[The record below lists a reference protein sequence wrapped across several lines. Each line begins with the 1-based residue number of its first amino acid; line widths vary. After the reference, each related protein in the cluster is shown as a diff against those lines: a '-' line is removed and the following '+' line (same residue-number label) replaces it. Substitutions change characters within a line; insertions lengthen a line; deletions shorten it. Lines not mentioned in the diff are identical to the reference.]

1 MNNLTMDEMKYV
13 QDELRLKGKKLSISY
28 ILLIF
33 LGLLGLHLA
42 YLEKTKLAIIRA
54 LLTVSTISTFFPIR
68 SAVLTSEI
76 NGVTMELQ
84 QYSSALLV
92 VYSILALTII
102 FWQLYDLFFLP
113 SIVTKVNSKI
123 EEKASQD
130 VIISRNLEG
139 LLVENEVADRM
150 IERVSEKIT
159 SEIENKIKEVKD
171 KALSIQEDIKI
182 RNDETLLMLNSLK
195 ENYSEIDNIIK
206 NKELTE
212 NDRIEK
218 ISSEANDENDS
229 DEVQKGENA
238 VTESHE
244 IEVETE
250 NKTEQMKNEG
260 QIETETNKLK
270 EYEEDEQTEEH
281 SKIEQDNIVIDSKDV
296 TSSEGLTQEELIKE
310 SETNKFTIKNEN
322 ASKDDSS
329 DNSTKA
335 EIIENQNFSVANNEK
350 KSSKEKV
357 INEETKENYLTV
369 SEAKEKGKGKHSIS
383 GFIVGTM
390 SPKTNDVITENFDND
405 LNILIAEDENEED
418 RNKILAVQL
427 SKNSKLKRKAGLQTN
442 PNNLGK
448 KIIVS
453 GSIEKYF
460 KGLGVKKVNSIK
472 FVDEE

>member
-130 VIISRNLEG
+130 VIMSRNLEG

-159 SEIENKIKEVKD
+159 SEIDNKIKEVKD
-171 KALSIQEDIKI
+171 KTLSIQEDIKI

-218 ISSEANDENDS
+218 ISSETNDENDS
-229 DEVQKGENA
+229 DEAQKEENA
-238 VTESHE
+238 VTESHK

-270 EYEEDEQTEEH
+270 EYEEDELPEEH
-281 SKIEQDNIVIDSKDV
+281 SKIEQDNIVIESKDV
-296 TSSEGLTQEELIKE
+296 TSFEELTQEPIKN
-310 SETNKFTIKNEN
+310 SDTIKNEN

-329 DNSTKA
+329 NNSTKE
-335 EIIENQNFSVANNEK
+335 EIIENHNFSVANNEK
-350 KSSKEKV
+350 KSSEEKV
-357 INEETKENYLTV
+357 INEETKENYLIV
-369 SEAKEKGKGKHSIS
+369 SEAKEKGKGKHSIL

-390 SPKTNDVITENFDND
+390 SPKTNDVITESFDND

-418 RNKILAVQL
+418 RNKMLAVQL

>member
-54 LLTVSTISTFFPIR
+54 LLTVSTIATLFPIR
-68 SAVLTSEI
+68 SAVLTSEVS
-76 NGVTMELQ
+76 GVTMELQ

-92 VYSILALTII
+92 VCSILAFTATL
-102 FWQLYDLFFLP
+102 WQLYDLFFLP
-113 SIVTKVNSKI
+113 SMVTKVNNKI

-130 VIISRNLEG
+130 AIMSRNLEG

-159 SEIENKIKEVKD
+159 SEIDNKIKEVKD
-171 KALSIQEDIKI
+171 KALSIQEDIKN
-182 RNDETLLMLNSLK
+182 RNDEALLMLNSLK

-206 NKELTE
+206 NKELIK
-212 NDRIEK
+212 DDKIEK
-218 ISSEANDENDS
+218 LPSESNDNSDS
-229 DEVQKGENA
+229 DEAQKEENA

-250 NKTEQMKNEG
+250 NKAEQIKNEG
-260 QIETETNKLK
+260 QVETKSNEL
-270 EYEEDEQTEEH
+270 EEDEKSGEH
-281 SKIEQDNIVIDSKDV
+281 SKIEQDNIVIESENV
-296 TSSEGLTQEELIKE
+296 TSSEGLIQKEPVEEPEVNKSTVKNESASKSDSLDNSIKE
-310 SETNKFTIKNEN
+310 K
-322 ASKDDSS
+322 
-329 DNSTKA
+329 
-335 EIIENQNFSVANNEK
+335 IIEIHNPSVANSEQE
-350 KSSKEKV
+350 SSKEKV

-369 SEAKEKGKGKHSIS
+369 SEAKEKGKGKHSII

-418 RNKILAVQL
+418 RNKMLAVQL
-427 SKNSKLKRKAGLQTN
+427 SNNSKLKRKAGLQTN
-442 PNNLGK
+442 PSNLGK
-448 KIIVS
+448 KAIVS
-453 GSIEKYF
+453 GSIENYF
-460 KGLGVKKVNSIK
+460 KGLGIKKVNSIK
-472 FVDEE
+472 FVNEE

>member
-33 LGLLGLHLA
+33 LGFLGLHLA

-54 LLTVSTISTFFPIR
+54 LLTVSTISAFFPIR

-76 NGVTMELQ
+76 IGVTMELQ

-92 VYSILALTII
+92 VYSILILTAI

-113 SIVTKVNSKI
+113 SMVTKVNNKI
-123 EEKASQD
+123 EEKAAQNA
-130 VIISRNLEG
+130 IMSRNLEG

-150 IERVSEKIT
+150 IERISEKIT
-159 SEIENKIKEVKD
+159 SEIDNKIKEVKD

-182 RNDETLLMLNSLK
+182 RNDETLLMLNSLR

-206 NKELTE
+206 NKELIK
-212 NDRIEK
+212 NDKIEK
-218 ISSEANDENDS
+218 LLSESNDENDS
-229 DEVQKGENA
+229 NEAQKEENA
-238 VTESHE
+238 VTESHK

-250 NKTEQMKNEG
+250 NKTKQIKNEG
-260 QIETETNKLK
+260 QVETKSNKLEK
-270 EYEEDEQTEEH
+270 DEKSKEH
-281 SKIEQDNIVIDSKDV
+281 SKIEQDNIVIEKEDV

-310 SETNKFTIKNEN
+310 PEANKSTIKNEST
-322 ASKDDSS
+322 SKDDSS
-329 DNSTKA
+329 DNSIEE
-335 EIIENQNFSVANNEK
+335 EIIENHNSSVANNEK
-350 KSSKEKV
+350 ENSKEKI

-369 SEAKEKGKGKHSIS
+369 SEAKEKGEGKHSII

-405 LNILIAEDENEED
+405 LNILIAEDKNEED
-418 RNKILAVQL
+418 RNKMLAVQL

-448 KIIVS
+448 KVIVS
-453 GSIEKYF
+453 GSIENYF
-460 KGLGVKKVNSIK
+460 KGLGVKKINSIK
-472 FVDEE
+472 FVNEE

>member
-33 LGLLGLHLA
+33 LGFLGLHLA

-54 LLTVSTISTFFPIR
+54 LLTVSTIATFFPIR

-92 VYSILALTII
+92 VYSILVLTAI
-102 FWQLYDLFFLP
+102 FWQLYDLFSLP
-113 SIVTKVNSKI
+113 SMVTKVNNKI

-130 VIISRNLEG
+130 AIMSRNLEG

-159 SEIENKIKEVKD
+159 SEIDNKIKEVKD

-182 RNDETLLMLNSLK
+182 KNDETLLMLNSLK

-206 NKELTE
+206 NKELIK
-212 NDRIEK
+212 DDKIEK
-218 ISSEANDENDS
+218 LSSKSNDENDF
-229 DEVQKGENA
+229 DEAQKKENA
-238 VTESHE
+238 VTKSHE
-244 IEVETE
+244 IKVENE
-250 NKTEQMKNEG
+250 NKTEQMENEG
-260 QIETETNKLK
+260 QIETESNKLK
-270 EYEEDEQTEEH
+270 EDEKSEEH
-281 SKIEQDNIVIDSKDV
+281 SDIEQDNIVIESKDV
-296 TSSEGLTQEELIKE
+296 TSYEELTQEEPIKE
-310 SETNKFTIKNEN
+310 SKVNKSTIKNES

-329 DNSTKA
+329 DNSTK
-335 EIIENQNFSVANNEK
+335 EDIIENHNFSVANNEK
-350 KSSKEKV
+350 ESPEEKV
-357 INEETKENYLTV
+357 INEEIKENYLTV
-369 SEAKEKGKGKHSIS
+369 AEAKEKGKGKHSII

-390 SPKTNDVITENFDND
+390 SPKINDVITENFDND

-418 RNKILAVQL
+418 RNKMLAVQL

-442 PNNLGK
+442 PSNLGK
-448 KIIVS
+448 KVIVS
-453 GSIEKYF
+453 GSIENYF

-472 FVDEE
+472 FVNEE

>member
-13 QDELRLKGKKLSISY
+13 QDELRLKGKKLSIAY

-54 LLTVSTISTFFPIR
+54 LLTVSTISAFFPIR

-76 NGVTMELQ
+76 IGVTMELQ

-92 VYSILALTII
+92 VYSILVLTTV

-113 SIVTKVNSKI
+113 SMVTKVNNKI
-123 EEKASQD
+123 EEKAAQNA
-130 VIISRNLEG
+130 IMSRNLEG

-150 IERVSEKIT
+150 IERISEKIT
-159 SEIENKIKEVKD
+159 SEIDNKIKEVKD

-182 RNDETLLMLNSLK
+182 RNDETLLMLNSLR

-206 NKELTE
+206 NKELIK
-212 NDRIEK
+212 NDKIEK
-218 ISSEANDENDS
+218 LLSESNDENDS
-229 DEVQKGENA
+229 NEDQKEENA
-238 VTESHE
+238 VTESHK

-250 NKTEQMKNEG
+250 NKTKQIKNEG
-260 QIETETNKLK
+260 QIETKLNNLEK
-270 EYEEDEQTEEH
+270 DEKSEEH
-281 SKIEQDNIVIDSKDV
+281 SKIEQDNIVIEKEDV

-310 SETNKFTIKNEN
+310 SEANKSTIKNEN
-322 ASKDDSS
+322 TSKDDSS
-329 DNSTKA
+329 SDNSIEE
-335 EIIENQNFSVANNEK
+335 EIIENHNSSVANNEK
-350 KSSKEKV
+350 ESSKEK
-357 INEETKENYLTV
+357 IANEETKGNYLTV
-369 SEAKEKGKGKHSIS
+369 SEAKEKGEGKHSII

-405 LNILIAEDENEED
+405 LNILIAEDKNEED
-418 RNKILAVQL
+418 RNKMLAVQL

-448 KIIVS
+448 KVIVS
-453 GSIEKYF
+453 GSIENYF
-460 KGLGVKKVNSIK
+460 KGLGVKKINSIK
-472 FVDEE
+472 FVNEE

>member
-33 LGLLGLHLA
+33 LGFLGLHLA

-54 LLTVSTISTFFPIR
+54 LLTVSTIATFFPIR

-92 VYSILALTII
+92 VYSILVLTAI
-102 FWQLYDLFFLP
+102 FWQLYDLFSLP
-113 SIVTKVNSKI
+113 SMVTKVNNKI

-130 VIISRNLEG
+130 AIMSRNLEG

-159 SEIENKIKEVKD
+159 SEIDNKIKEVKD

-206 NKELTE
+206 NKELIKGDKTE
-212 NDRIEK
+212 K
-218 ISSEANDENDS
+218 LSSKSNDENDF
-229 DEVQKGENA
+229 DEAQKKENA
-238 VTESHE
+238 VTKSHE

-250 NKTEQMKNEG
+250 NKTEQMENEG
-260 QIETETNKLK
+260 QIEIELNKLK
-270 EYEEDEQTEEH
+270 EDEESEEH
-281 SKIEQDNIVIDSKDV
+281 SKIEQDNIVIESKDV
-296 TSSEGLTQEELIKE
+296 TSFEELTQEPIKD
-310 SETNKFTIKNEN
+310 SDTIKNES

-329 DNSTKA
+329 DNSTK
-335 EIIENQNFSVANNEK
+335 EDIIENHNFSVANNEK
-350 KSSKEKV
+350 ESSEEKV
-357 INEETKENYLTV
+357 INEEIKENYLTV
-369 SEAKEKGKGKHSIS
+369 VEAKEKGKGKHSII

-390 SPKTNDVITENFDND
+390 SPKINDVITENFDND
-405 LNILIAEDENEED
+405 LNILIAEDKNEKD
-418 RNKILAVQL
+418 RNKMLAVQL

-442 PNNLGK
+442 PSNLGK

-453 GSIEKYF
+453 GSIENYF

-472 FVDEE
+472 FVNEE